1 MGQPS
6 GLNSDEWN
14 VAESCC
20 MASKAWPER
29 WPSSSLVRSGHLL
42 LEPSHL
48 EKPGICVLAHSPI
61 GPRHQSKPPPE
72 MEGGRLQA
80 CPGCSHRRA
89 PRARTTSWI
98 PGMVR
103 NNNLKKVVFL
113 LTKFRPVCCI
123 GVVTEILCYYV
134 TQSSRCYEGYKKR
147 GFFSEALQ
155 ILKRH
160 IWK

>member
-1 MGQPS
+1 MWQSHAAWLPKLGPKGDPAAAWRAQDTCS
-6 GLNSDEWN
+6 GSPATW
-14 VAESCC
+14 
-20 MASKAWPER
+20 
-29 WPSSSLVRSGHLL
+29 RSHM
-42 LEPSHL
+42 
-48 EKPGICVLAHSPI
+48 CVLAHSPT

-89 PRARTTSWI
+89 PHARTTVWI

-103 NNNLKKVVFL
+103 NNNLKKVGFL

-134 TQSSRCYEGYKKR
+134 TQSSRCYEGYKES
-147 GFFSEALQ
+147 GFFLKALQ

-160 IWK
+160 T